1 MKFKRITALLLAVTM
16 VSATFAGCKKEDI
29 PVWEPFIDPNGEDD
43 EVFDIPDPV
52 YTNIPEGYGLKENIE
67 DGTILHCFSWSFK
80 AIKEAMEEIAA
91 SGFSTIQ
98 TSPIN
103 LCYDSGA
110 KTNKLSGKDGWV
122 LQYQPV
128 DWTIGN
134 HQLGTREEFMEMCQ
148 TAESYG
154 IKVIVDVVPNHTATD
169 TSKLTDTFL
178 EAVGGIDKLY
188 HSKGLEMAESTTDR
202 SQVTL
207 MSVNGYNDVDTENP
221 AYQDYFIKFLNDCI
235 ECGADG
241 FRYDSASNIGL
252 PDDPQ
257 DKSSQANNFWERVTT
272 EIDNADKIFSYG
284 DVNES
289 DIAKTEAYINAI
301 GAATV
306 DVYADNLRKALSS
319 KELKA
324 DIIKNLTVKEGS
336 NVITSIESYE
346 SYTREDGTATTLT
359 NAQAIIGYAIV
370 AARAEGTPVF
380 FSRPYGAERN
390 ETYGDFDTIGMVGD
404 TSYFKNKTVVAINRF
419 RNAVTGE
426 GENIFNADDNN
437 SVLFIERGTKGL
449 VVVNDSSSS
458 YDFAAKTTLP
468 DGAYVDR
475 VDKKTTYVVR
485 KGVITGTIAK
495 ASVIV
500 LCNDGFADT
509 KPIATVKVVD
519 NTTGQVTSEPKAFR
533 LLASNIKSATYSI
546 NGGEEIPFANNDQ
559 VILGENLEPLQ
570 SSSITLKGI
579 NEEDKVTTVTY
590 IFTRIQPITPG
601 TVVHFQ
607 MPPEHE
613 KWKDTIHI
621 YIQEYSANGT
631 KHENAEFPGEP
642 MTKNPD
648 GTYSYVFHESYDL
661 PYIIFNDS
669 IKKATE
675 DLGLTVED
683 GRLYTIEDYK
693 K

>member
-1 MKFKRITALLLAVTM
+1 MQLKFKKIIAMLLAVT
-16 VSATFAGCKKEDI
+16 VISSTFAGCKKEEI
-29 PVWEPFIDPNGEDD
+29 PVWEPFIDPDGEIEEDY
-43 EVFDIPDPV
+43 VIPDPV

-80 AIKEAMEEIAA
+80 AINESMEEIAA

-110 KTNKLSGKDGWV
+110 KTNKLSGEDGWAV
-122 LQYQPV
+122 QYQPV

-134 HQLGTREEFMEMCQ
+134 HQLGTKEEFIEMC
-148 TAESYG
+148 TVAESLG
-154 IKVIVDVVPNHTATD
+154 IKVIVDVVPNHTAND
-169 TSKLTDTFL
+169 TTKLSDAFL

-188 HSKGLEMAESTTDR
+188 HSKGLEIAESSTDR
-202 SQVTL
+202 SQTTL
-207 MSVNGYNDVDTENP
+207 MSANGYNDVNTENP

-241 FRYDSASNIGL
+241 FRYDSASYIGL

-257 DKSSQANNFWERVTT
+257 DNSSQANNFWERVTT
-272 EIDNADKIFSYG
+272 EINNADKIFNYG
-284 DVNES
+284 AIFQG
-289 DIAKTEAYINAI
+289 DIAKTEAYIDAI

-306 DVYADNLRKALSS
+306 GVYGHNLRNAITS

-324 DIIKNLTVKEGS
+324 DVIKNLTVREGS
-336 NVITSIESYE
+336 NVITWIESHDA
-346 SYTREDGTATTLT
+346 YTQSGGTSTTLT
-359 NAQAIIGYAIV
+359 NNQAIMGYAII
-370 AARAEGTPVF
+370 AARAEGTPLF

-390 ETYGDFDTIGMVGD
+390 ETYGDFDTVGMVGD
-404 TSYFKNKTVVAINRF
+404 TAYFKNKTVVAINRF
-419 RNAVTGE
+419 RNAVAGE

-449 VVVNDSSSS
+449 VIANAAASS

-495 ASVIV
+495 SSVII

-509 KPIATVKVVD
+509 KALATVKVID
-519 NTTGQVTSEPKAFR
+519 NTTGQVLSEPKALR
-533 LLASNIKSATYSI
+533 LLAANIKSATYSI
-546 NGGEEIPFANNDQ
+546 DGGEEIPFTDGTA
-559 VILGENLEPLQ
+559 ITLGETLEPLQ
-570 SSSITLKGI
+570 SSTLTLKGT
-579 NEEDKVTTVTY
+579 NEEGKVTTVTY
-590 IFTRIQPITPG
+590 IFTRIQPVKAG
-601 TVVHFQ
+601 TVIHFQ
-607 MPPEHE
+607 KPDT
-613 KWKDTIHI
+613 WKDDIHV
-621 YIQEYSANGT
+621 YIQELFANGA
-631 KHENAEFPGEP
+631 KHENAEYPGEP
-642 MTKNPD
+642 MTQNPD
-648 GTYSYVFHESYDL
+648 GTYTYVFHEDYDL
-661 PYIIFNDS
+661 PYLLFNDS
-669 IKKATE
+669 INKPTE
-675 DLGLTVED
+675 GLGLSVED
-683 GRLYTIEDYK
+683 GKLYTIDDYK

>member
-1 MKFKRITALLLAVTM
+1 MKFKRIAAMLLAVT
-16 VSATFAGCKKEDI
+16 VLSTAFAGCKKEDI
-29 PVWEPFIDPNGEDD
+29 PVWEPFIDPNGEEEEDF
-43 EVFDIPDPV
+43 VIPDPV
-52 YTNIPEGYGLKENIE
+52 YTNIPKGYGLKENIE

-103 LCYDSGA
+103 LCYNSGA
-110 KTNKLSGKDGWV
+110 NTNKLSGKDGWAV
-122 LQYQPV
+122 QYQPV

-134 HQLGTREEFMEMCQ
+134 HQLGTKEEFMEMCQ

-169 TSKLTDTFL
+169 TSKLSDTFL
-178 EAVGGIDKLY
+178 EAVGGLDKLY
-188 HSKGLEMAESTTDR
+188 HSKGLEIAESTTDR
-202 SQVTL
+202 AQTTL

-252 PDDPQ
+252 PDDPK
-257 DKSSQANNFWERVTT
+257 DNSSQANNFWERVTT
-272 EIDNADKIFSYG
+272 EINNADKIFNYG
-284 DVNES
+284 DIGES
-289 DIAKTEAYINAI
+289 DIAKTEAYISAI

-306 DVYADNLRKALSS
+306 DIYAHNLRNALAS

-324 DIIKNLTVKEGS
+324 DVIKNLTVKEGS

-346 SYTREDGTATTLT
+346 SYTKEDGTSTTLT
-359 NAQAIIGYAIV
+359 NAQAIIGYSIV
-370 AARAEGTPVF
+370 AARAEGTPIF
-380 FSRPYGAERN
+380 FSRPYGAERK
-390 ETYGDFDTIGMVGD
+390 ETYGDFDTVGMVGD
-404 TSYFKNKTVVAINRF
+404 TSYFKNQTVVAINRF
-419 RNAVTGE
+419 RNAVAGE

-449 VVVNDSSSS
+449 VIANAGASS

-485 KGVITGTIAK
+485 KGVITGTIK
-495 ASVIV
+495 KGSVII
-500 LCNDGFADT
+500 LCNNGFADT
-509 KPIATVKVVD
+509 KPIATIKVTD
-519 NTTGQVTSEPKAFR
+519 NTTGQVTSEPKAIR
-533 LLASNIKSATYSI
+533 LVASNIKSATYSI
-546 NGGEEIPFANNDQ
+546 DGGEEIPFANNDQ
-559 VILGENLEPLQ
+559 VILGETLEPLQ
-570 SSSITLKGI
+570 SSTITLKGI

-607 MPPEHE
+607 KPDR
-613 KWKDTIHI
+613 WKDTIHI
-621 YIQEYSANGT
+621 YIQEYYANGA
-631 KHENAEFPGEP
+631 KHENGEFPGEP

-648 GTYSYVFHESYDL
+648 GTYTYVFHESYDL
-661 PYIIFNDS
+661 PYLLFNDS
-669 IKKATE
+669 VNKFTE
-675 DLGLTVED
+675 GLGVTVED
-683 GRLYTIEDYK
+683 GKLYTEEDYK